1 MSLAGWVLCENK
13 KDDAEGVLRA
23 DESAR
28 VVLHLLGGK
37 EALEDAV
44 VSGE

>member
-1 MSLAGWVLCENK
+1 MSSNLGSAVGEQQH
-13 KDDAEGVLRA
+13 DAEGVLRA

-28 VVLHLLGGK
+28 VVLHILGGK

>member
-1 MSLAGWVLCENK
+1 MSSNSGAAVREQQH
-13 KDDAEGVLRA
+13 DAEGVLRA

-28 VVLHLLGGK
+28 VVLHILGGK

>member
-13 KDDAEGVLRA
+13 ENDAEGVLRA

-28 VVLHLLGGK
+28 LVLHILGGQ
-37 EALEDAV
+37 ETLEGAV